1 MVERAH
7 LSDIASLTAL
17 RLEFLQEDCGELS
30 GEIKSKLI
38 EALPAYFEKNLN
50 HKLAPL
56 LRHTGGRFLPPRTSG
71 CVTILY
77 HAGRCNASHFLRE
90 FGA

>member
-7 LSDIASLTAL
+7 ISDIASLTAL

-50 HKLAPL
+50 HNIFCYL
-56 LRHTGGRFLPPRTSG
+56 
-71 CVTILY
+71 I
-77 HAGRCNASHFLRE
+77 RE
-90 FGA
+90 MEEVVA